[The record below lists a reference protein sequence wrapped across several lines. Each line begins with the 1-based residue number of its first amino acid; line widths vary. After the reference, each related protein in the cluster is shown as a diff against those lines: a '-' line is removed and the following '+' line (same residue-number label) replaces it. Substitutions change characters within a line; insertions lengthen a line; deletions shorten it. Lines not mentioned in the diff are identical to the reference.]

1 MTSPISERVAAVSAD
16 GPQSRRRVQTLAKSR
31 TAVAAILL
39 LVSVCSCGP
48 RPSTTRGADAASG
61 ALVKGG
67 SLTAAIRDDPPTF
80 NPYVGRTTNVVEVL
94 THLLHASLVRVD
106 RRTGELTPALAEHW
120 TASPDGLTLT
130 LTLRKGVRFSDGVPF
145 TSSDVVFAFEAV
157 YDPRS
162 VSPIGDS
169 LLVAGRKIGV
179 AAPDSATAVLTFPVR
194 PAGGLQVLA
203 NLPILPRHKL
213 EAALRGGQLKDRWT
227 VGAAPTEIVGLGPF
241 RLSSYRASEALELER
256 NPFYWRRDRQGTSL
270 PYLDHMTLAIVRDA
284 NTELLRIQKGQ
295 VDIGAREIRAE
306 DYAALRRDELQ
317 GRVQLADAGVA
328 ADTNMLWFNLSSRA
342 YANDS
347 RKVWLQSIELR
358 KAISH
363 AVDRQAIVDQVFLGA
378 AVPVFGPVTP
388 GNRRWYTAGTPIY
401 AHDPSRA
408 AALLETL
415 GLKDRDGDGVRE
427 DDNRRPVRFSILTQQ
442 QDTIRMRTLAVV
454 QEHLRHVGI
463 QIDIVGVDAGMII
476 QRWSAGAYD
485 AIYFGAESTSYDPA
499 DNLDFW
505 LSSGSFHIWNAE
517 QETPSTEWEA
527 RIDELMHRQAAADS
541 TERERLFAETQR
553 ILAEHQ
559 PVICFAAPRM
569 VAALSPRV
577 LNATPAPLK
586 PLVLWNAE
594 TLAVSR

>member
-1 MTSPISERVAAVSAD
+1 M
-16 GPQSRRRVQTLAKSR
+16 
-31 TAVAAILL
+31 
-39 LVSVCSCGP
+39 
-48 RPSTTRGADAASG
+48 
-61 ALVKGG
+61 
-67 SLTAAIRDDPPTF
+67 
-80 NPYVGRTTNVVEVL
+80 
-94 THLLHASLVRVD
+94 
-106 RRTGELTPALAEHW
+106 
-120 TASPDGLTLT
+120 
-130 LTLRKGVRFSDGVPF
+130 
-145 TSSDVVFAFEAV
+145 
-157 YDPRS
+157 
-162 VSPIGDS
+162 
-169 LLVAGRKIGV
+169 
-179 AAPDSATAVLTFPVR
+179 
-194 PAGGLQVLA
+194 
-203 NLPILPRHKL
+203 
-213 EAALRGGQLKDRWT
+213 
-227 VGAAPTEIVGLGPF
+227 
-241 RLSSYRASEALELER
+241 SSYRASEALELER
-256 NPFYWRRDRQGTSL
+256 NPFYWRRDRQGTPL
-270 PYLDHMTLAIVRDA
+270 PYLDHMKLAIVRDA
-284 NTELLRIQKGQ
+284 NTELLRIQNGQ

-347 RKVWLQSIELR
+347 RKVWLQSVELR

-378 AVPVFGPVTP
+378 AVPIFGPVTP
-388 GNRRWYTAGTPIY
+388 GNRRWYTAGTPTY
-401 AHDPSRA
+401 AHDPIRA

-527 RIDELMHRQAAADS
+527 RIDELMRSSGCRRQHGTRTVVRGGAAHPRRAPAGHLLCGSPDGCCAVAAS
-541 TERERLFAETQR
+541 AECDAGAAET
-553 ILAEHQ
+553 
-559 PVICFAAPRM
+559 PR
-569 VAALSPRV
+569 
-577 LNATPAPLK
+577 PLECRDTGSEQ
-586 PLVLWNAE
+586 VRCCGSCC
-594 TLAVSR
+594 AVSSWPPFSSSAWPPRDSC